1 MQEKK
6 KIKKKIFFDIFLV
19 LIKIFLFIIGILMKL
34 INLKMIKN
42 KETIRKKVIIIKR
55 RKNIAEVEAEVQAKI
70 EKKATLIVRAIVLR
84 ILK

>member
-1 MQEKK
+1 
-6 KIKKKIFFDIFLV
+6 
-19 LIKIFLFIIGILMKL
+19 MKL

-55 RKNIAEVEAEVQAKI
+55 RKNIVEAEVQAKI